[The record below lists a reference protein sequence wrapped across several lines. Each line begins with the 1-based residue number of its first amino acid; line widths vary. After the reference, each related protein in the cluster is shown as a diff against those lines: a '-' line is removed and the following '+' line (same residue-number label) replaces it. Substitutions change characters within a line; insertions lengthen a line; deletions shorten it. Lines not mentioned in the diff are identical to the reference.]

1 LSTDWYFPPDHGG
14 EENGLN
20 DAGIEFFRSSGSLA
34 RETVQNSG
42 DARDPDTQKPV
53 RVTFTLLNIECEDF
67 PGIGGFT
74 DVVTRARD
82 YVIGACG
89 TEEEREANGEEFFKN
104 ALKLLDAPS
113 IPVLRISDF
122 NTTGLEGN
130 EDGPMSPWYRLIR
143 RQGTTSMH
151 GAGGGTFGIG
161 QRAPF
166 AFSDLRT
173 VFYGTRTKT
182 GDTSLIG
189 KSILCTFKDA
199 EGMRRRAVGFWGQ
212 RESGEA
218 VTALRNAEV
227 IPADFRREH
236 VGTDLYIAGFTR
248 AGWMDEVS
256 LSIIR
261 NFFAALQA
269 GQLEVELSGPGTPVR
284 RIDSGTVHAVIDEL
298 QARAE
303 ASTRPAAE
311 KREVQAEL
319 DSTRHY
325 LTALTHPYG
334 GAPVVEKLK
343 WLGEVKL
350 YLSVSEKAPSRI
362 AFMRKPRI
370 LVFDRARRAGLQ
382 GYAGVFICEND
393 EGNRLLAKMED
404 PSHVKWERDRLK
416 DGGSAILDEVNVFVR
431 ETLKKVAGV
440 TQTGAQDIPDLGHY
454 LPEDAAQRE
463 GEAGTGT
470 KRTQKITPKETGQ
483 KQQKAVRVLSTR
495 KKRAKAVAKEEV
507 PEPDLSGGDGPVGT
521 TGGQD
526 GKKGEISGSPSNSGD
541 APGSGKGTRGG
552 KALSMR
558 RLTDTDIGFRSFYA
572 GAGGQKLTLVVWSE
586 RTGEADI
593 VLQAAGEAGKYPVTI
608 LSAEDA
614 QSGVLASC
622 EGAALRRVALKAG
635 ERRRFLVRLEGDPHV
650 ALTVEVR

>member
-1 LSTDWYFPPDHGG
+1 MSTDWYFPPDHGG

-42 DARDPDTQKPV
+42 DARDPDAQKPV
-53 RVTFTLLNIECEDF
+53 RVSFTLLNLKREDF
-67 PGIGGFT
+67 PGIGAFT
-74 DVVTRARD
+74 DVVVRARD
-82 YVIGACG
+82 YVIGACD
-89 TEEEREANGEEFFKN
+89 TEEERKANGEEFFKN
-104 ALKLLDAPS
+104 ALKLLEAPS

-130 EDGPMSPWYRLIR
+130 EDGLMSPWYRLIR

-173 VFYGTRTKT
+173 VFYGTRTKS
-182 GDTSLIG
+182 GDSSLIG

-199 EGMRRRAVGFWGQ
+199 EAQRRRAVGFWGQ
-212 RESGEA
+212 KNSGEA
-218 VTALRNAEV
+218 VTALRNAAV
-227 IPADFRREH
+227 IPENFRRDH

-256 LSIIR
+256 FSIIR

-284 RIDSGTVHAVIDEL
+284 RIDASTVHAVIDESL
-298 QARAE
+298 AQTE
-303 ASTRPAAE
+303 ASARPLAE
-311 KREVQAEL
+311 KREVRAEL
-319 DSTRHY
+319 EATRHY
-325 LTALTHPYG
+325 LSALTHPHG
-334 GAPVVEKLK
+334 GAPVAGTLTR
-343 WLGEVKL
+343 LGEVKL
-350 YLSVSEKAPSRI
+350 YLSLSDKAPSRV

-370 LVFDRARRAGLQ
+370 LVFDRTQRAGLQ

-393 EGNRLLAKMED
+393 KGNWLLAKMED

-416 DGGSAILDEVNVFVR
+416 DGGSATLDEVNAFVR
-431 ETLKKVAGV
+431 ESLKKVAGL
-440 TQTGAQDIPDLGHY
+440 TQAGAQDIPDLGHY
-454 LPEDAAQRE
+454 LPEDDSQRV
-463 GEAGTGT
+463 GETG
-470 KRTQKITPKETGQ
+470 KGTQKTQKVTPKETGQ
-483 KQQKAVRVLSTR
+483 KQQKAVRVLRNS
-495 KKRAKAVAKEEV
+495 KKRAKAVAKEDV
-507 PEPDLSGGDGPVGT
+507 PEPDLSGVDGPVGI

-526 GKKGEISGSPSNSGD
+526 SKTGEHGTNPGSRGD
-541 APGSGKGTRGG
+541 ATRRREG
-552 KALSMR
+552 KAISMR
-558 RLTDTDIGFRSFYA
+558 RLTDADVGFRSFYA
-572 GAGGQKLTLVVWSE
+572 GPRGQKLNLVVWSE
-586 RTGEADI
+586 RSGEADI
-593 VLQAAGEAGKYPVTI
+593 VLRAAGEAGKYPVTI

-614 QSGVLASC
+614 QSGALASC

-635 ERRRFLVRLEGDPHV
+635 ERRRFLIRLEGDPHV